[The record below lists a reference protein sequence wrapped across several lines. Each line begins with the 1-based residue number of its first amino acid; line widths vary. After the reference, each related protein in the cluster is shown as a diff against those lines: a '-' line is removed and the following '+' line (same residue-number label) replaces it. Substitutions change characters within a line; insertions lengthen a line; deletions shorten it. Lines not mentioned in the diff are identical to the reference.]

1 MNQQQ
6 LGQVGEELAAKHLIN
21 SGYEILEKN
30 YSWKKGELDLICE
43 KDELLVIVEV
53 KTRQTAI
60 FGQPYEAVSR
70 KKQLQIIKVANTFI
84 TQRNID
90 LEVRFD
96 VVSIV
101 INSHRKSIEH
111 IENAFIPLV

>member
-6 LGQVGEELAAKHLIN
+6 LGQVGEELAAEHLLN
-21 SGYEILEKN
+21 SGYDILEKN
-30 YSWKKGELDLICE
+30 YSWKKGELDLIC
-43 KDELLVIVEV
+43 KKNKLLVIVEV

-60 FGQPYEAVSR
+60 FGEPYQAVSR
-70 KKQLQIIKVANTFI
+70 KKQQQIIKVANAFI

-96 VVSIV
+96 VISIV
-101 INSHRKSIEH
+101 INSHRKNVEH